1 MNLDPP
7 PPPGDPGAIPDAGGP
22 GKNEKKRGSY
32 RAHLDGEVLVVGR
45 DTAFPSVCIKCGS
58 HQGIERRST
67 KFQWTPTWARV
78 SVVLCAIGGLIAMAI
93 TTKRAELQLPL
104 CPACNTRW
112 SAARN
117 VLIGGVVVLL
127 ASLVTLRFGDDPRS
141 FLPLIAVVVVAFIVV
156 AIAYVKPRMLQVR
169 KIDDRFVELKN
180 CHQGAAQEIAEG
192 SS

>member
-1 MNLDPP
+1 MNPYA
-7 PPPGDPGAIPDAGGP
+7 PPGDPAATDP
-22 GKNEKKRGSY
+22 GERERGKKKKKKRGAY
-32 RAHLDGEVLVVGR
+32 HAHLDGEVLVVGR

-58 HQGIERRST
+58 HHGVERRSA
-67 KFQWTPTWARV
+67 KFQWTPMWARMSIV
-78 SVVLCAIGGLIAMAI
+78 FCAIGGLVAMLI

-104 CPACNTRW
+104 CPACNKRW

-117 VLIGGVVVLL
+117 ALIGGVVALL
-127 ASLVTLRFGDDPRS
+127 VSLVTLRLGDDPRS
-141 FLPLIAVVVVAFIVV
+141 LLPLVAVVVVAFIVV
-156 AIAYVKPRMLQVR
+156 AVAYVKPRMLQVR